1 MIVVDSSVWID
12 VMRRP
17 QSSRAVAFRGLLE
30 ADLVAVALPVRFEL
44 MSGIRK
50 TQRAGFRRAL
60 SALPVLRPTDETF
73 RLLESWIEPAADA
86 GFRFS
91 VTDLTIAALA
101 HELEALVWS
110 LDADFEAMEKLGL
123 VRLYGGRISTAS
135 ALSPAH

>member
-1 MIVVDSSVWID
+1 
-12 VMRRP
+12 MRRP
-17 QSSRAVAFRGLLE
+17 QSPRAVVFRSLLD

-44 MSGIRK
+44 MSGVK
-50 TQRAGFRRAL
+50 KKQRAGFRRAL

-86 GFRFS
+86 GFRFG

-110 LDADFEAMEKLGL
+110 LDDDFEAMERLGMI
-123 VRLYGGRISTAS
+123 RRYA
-135 ALSPAH
+135 APAR

>member
-1 MIVVDSSVWID
+1 MIVVDTSVWID

-17 QSSRAVAFRGLLE
+17 QSPRAEVFRSLLD

-44 MSGIRK
+44 MSGVK
-50 TQRAGFRRAL
+50 KKQRADFRRAL

-73 RLLESWIEPAADA
+73 RLMEGWIEPAADA
-86 GFRFS
+86 GFRFG

-110 LDADFEAMEKLGL
+110 VDEDFAAMEKLGL
-123 VRLYGGRISTAS
+123 VRLYGGRIAPTT
-135 ALSPAH
+135 

>member
-1 MIVVDSSVWID
+1 VIVVDSSVWID

-17 QSSRAVAFRGLLE
+17 ESSRAVVLRSLLD

-44 MSGIRK
+44 MSGVK
-50 TQRAGFRRAL
+50 KKQRPGFRRAL

-86 GFRFS
+86 GFRFG

-101 HELEALVWS
+101 REIEGLVWS
-110 LDADFEAMEKLGL
+110 LDADFEAMEKMGL
-123 VRLYGGRISTAS
+123 IRLYGVRTA
-135 ALSPAH
+135 PPT

>member
-12 VMRRP
+12 VMRGP
-17 QSSRAVAFRGLLE
+17 QSSRAVVLRSLLD

-44 MSGIRK
+44 MSGIK
-50 TQRAGFRRAL
+50 KKQRAGFRRAL

-86 GFRFS
+86 GFRFG

-110 LDADFEAMEKLGL
+110 LDADFEVMEKLGL
-123 VRLYGGRISTAS
+123 VRLYSGRLAPS
-135 ALSPAH
+135 A